1 MVKALGYLL
10 FLLGLLIG
18 LLAAFVFFA
27 AWTDFGLR
35 GCPGAQQCSDAVSV
49 MVLTGCAM
57 IASAVMIFASVV
69 FMRR

>member
-10 FLLGLLIG
+10 FILGLTIG
-18 LLAAFVFFA
+18 LIAGFIFFA
-27 AWTDFGLR
+27 AWTDFSAR
-35 GCPGAQQCSDAVSV
+35 NCPGAQQCSDAVSV

-57 IASAVMIFASVV
+57 VASAVMIFASIV